1 MESPP
6 HSKESPR
13 RSSAGGMIVRLLL
26 PIALLAAGWIGF
38 SKLSAKPEVAKEE
51 EREARAIKTRVA
63 NLEVV
68 DFQTVITTQGT
79 VRSHEEVPLSSQVAG
94 EIVRIHPNFE
104 DGAFVEKGE
113 ILVELEPADF
123 EAAVVAA
130 EAEEVRASVALAQE
144 EIRAE
149 QARLNWE
156 KLGKQGDPSDLVK
169 RLPQLREAKT
179 NLNAATWFWTPFR
192 RNEAFSE
199 PKAE

>member
-1 MESPP
+1 
-6 HSKESPR
+6 
-13 RSSAGGMIVRLLL
+13 
-26 PIALLAAGWIGF
+26 
-38 SKLSAKPEVAKEE
+38 
-51 EREARAIKTRVA
+51 
-63 NLEVV
+63 
-68 DFQTVITTQGT
+68 
-79 VRSHEEVPLSSQVAG
+79 VPLSSQVAG

-149 QARLNWE
+149 QAQLNWE

-179 NLNAATWFWTPFR
+179 NLNAATWFWTPFW

>member
-38 SKLSAKPEVAKEE
+38 SKLSVKPEVAKEE

-79 VRSHEEVPLSSQVAG
+79 VRSHEEVPLSSQVA
-94 EIVRIHPNFE
+94 
-104 DGAFVEKGE
+104 GE

-179 NLNAATWFWTPFR
+179 NLNAAT
-192 RNEAFSE
+192 
-199 PKAE
+199 